1 MSRTPGTRPMYEI
14 IQNDIIRKIQTG
26 IYQEG
31 DRIPSEQEL
40 IDTWKV
46 SRTTATKAL
55 TELSL
60 NGYIYRVQGKGSFAN
75 PLGSHIAPA
84 QYSKMRASTVQ
95 DAGLPHKI
103 GVIIPQYYDYH
114 SGNIIRGIMDTLQFP
129 SYFVDIAHGANRLEE
144 EYALNHFLKSG
155 HAGIILFPTN
165 FEFYSDII
173 LQMTLNKYPLVLIDR
188 IFPGIH
194 CMSVTCDNQK
204 GCELGVSHLI
214 SLGHKDIAFIA
225 DAPYRE
231 QVTQLRYNSYLNTMS
246 VHGLKGT
253 AYENF
258 FAVMDAGPMQKD
270 FLQRV
275 KDGKITAAVASNAH
289 AALNLYALCS
299 QHSIRIPEDLS
310 VLCFDN
316 PNFFKQPVD
325 NFFTYLE
332 QNSFDMGRQAALLLN
347 QTLSEKKQPDCAQIV
362 LQPKLVENASTQ
374 RLPASCCPG

>member
-1 MSRTPGTRPMYEI
+1 MSGKSGTRPMYEI
-14 IQNDIIRKIQTG
+14 IQNDIIQKIQTG
-26 IYQEG
+26 VYQED
-31 DRIPSEQEL
+31 DRVPSEQEL
-40 IDTWKV
+40 IDIWKV

-75 PLGSHIAPA
+75 PLGSHIAPG
-84 QYSKMRASTVQ
+84 QYARLRTGAAP
-95 DAGLPHKI
+95 DLGLPHKI

-114 SGNIIRGIMDTLQFP
+114 SGNIIRGIRDALQFP
-129 SYFVDIAHGANRLEE
+129 SYFVDIAHGADRFEE
-144 EYALNHFLKSG
+144 EYALNHFLQSG
-155 HAGIILFPTN
+155 HSGIILFPVN

-188 IFPGIH
+188 TFPGIH

-214 SLGHKDIAFIA
+214 SLGHRNIAFIA

-231 QVTQLRYNSYLNTMS
+231 QVTQLRYNSYLDTMS
-246 VHGLKGT
+246 RHGLTGT
-253 AYENF
+253 AYEDF
-258 FAVMDAGPMQKD
+258 FAAGAEHPMQQD
-270 FLQRV
+270 FLRRV
-275 KDGKITAAVASNAH
+275 KTGEITAAVASNAH
-289 AALNLYALCS
+289 AALNLYALCA
-299 QHSIRIPEDLS
+299 QNGVRIPQDLS

-316 PNFFKQPVD
+316 PNFFKRTD

-332 QNSFDMGRQAALLLN
+332 QNSFDMGRQAALLLHR
-347 QTLSEKKQPDCAQIV
+347 TLSEKGQPDCAQVV

-374 RLPASCCPG
+374 RPATVQLV